1 MKISMLVPY
10 SIGIVAANKPLTS
23 KDIEVTPR
31 EDLTM
36 QNGELT
42 DNLNT
47 ANTKGKDADGA
58 SFETTVKSSATVT
71 ARWLPMGSNR
81 KTAPDVRRGEKV
93 LIWKFAD
100 ADKYYWSSLE
110 YDPKLRKLETI
121 ILAISNTQKE
131 EDDADGDNTY
141 FIEFSTHNKRIHL
154 HTSVS
159 DGEPFGYDF
168 LFDTKNGTVTLHD
181 TIENMVHLDSA
192 AKRIILKNAEG
203 TYLDLNALDLIMNVM
218 GDMMVKVKGDW
229 TNEVGGK
236 FSMKTG
242 GDWLVDSPKADF
254 VTPQLTTSEKFTS
267 GSDASINGL
276 LKVAKDA
283 SVGGS
288 LALGGGM
295 STGGSGGGDISLK
308 GSISA
313 TGGATFS
320 SAVKAPNIK

>member
-10 SIGIVAANKPLTS
+10 SIGIVAANKPLNS

-47 ANTKGKDADGA
+47 ANTKGKDADGS
-58 SFETTVKSSATVT
+58 SFETTVRSSATVT
-71 ARWLPMGSNR
+71 ARWLAMGSNR

-131 EDDADGDNTY
+131 KDDADGDNTY
-141 FIEFSTHNKRIHL
+141 FLEFSTHNKRIHL

-181 TIENMVHLDSA
+181 TIENMIHLDSGS
-192 AKRIILKNAEG
+192 KRIILKNAEG
-203 TYLDLNALDLIMNVM
+203 TYMDLNALDLIVNVE
-218 GDMMVKVKGDW
+218 GNMMVKVKGDY
-229 TNEVGGK
+229 TTQVDGK
-236 FSMKTG
+236 FSIKSS
-242 GDWLVDSPKADF
+242 DWMVDAPKADF

-267 GSDASINGL
+267 GADASIGAT
-276 LKVAKDA
+276 LKVASSA
-283 SVGGS
+283 SVGGA
-288 LALGGGM
+288 LELGGGM
-295 STGGSGGGDISLK
+295 KTGASGGGDITLN
-308 GSISA
+308 GSITA
-313 TGGATFS
+313 TGGATFT
-320 SAVKAPNIK
+320 SAVTAPNIH